1 MGALRGPSGPTPTGE
16 LRSQPTPLP
25 RREGPPRVRLR
36 VRIPVD
42 VLEATIIGL
51 TELDEQQAGV
61 LTAQDVATA
70 PAPADDHLARLR
82 ERPAQD

>member
-16 LRSQPTPLP
+16 LRSQPSALP

-42 VLEATIIGL
+42 VLEATITGL
-51 TELDEQQAGV
+51 TDLDEQQPTV
-61 LTAQDVATA
+61 LTPQAVAAA
-70 PAPADDHLARLR
+70 PPPSDDHLARLR
-82 ERPAQD
+82 ERPAEH